1 MTLTSLQVQPTLTVR
16 AFNRLLRD
24 TSWDAIDL
32 RAEAMRK
39 RGMLSTGLSDFGG
52 DGFDERL
59 EAVCRALH
67 WNKNLSPF
75 GRFAAA
81 LFFHFHIEN
90 HLRVV
95 KRLNERPYLRERR
108 PKAPIFIVGFYRT
121 GTTLMHNLLGADERH
136 TFATGWELMTPVPFS
151 ENPRLDGALRRLRA
165 RAIFDTA
172 AFVAPDVKVA
182 HVVELEGPEEE
193 FFLMENDFLST
204 TLINSYEGHDY
215 GVETLSWDMAPVY
228 RSLREQLNIITEGRS
243 DRRLILK
250 TPYHLWHLPA
260 LIKEFPDARFVFTH
274 RSAHEALASYSSL
287 SAMTTSKFV
296 RDMDLHALGRFWFN
310 FYKEGAERAMSTK
323 HLIPAAQRID
333 VPLPALAKDPIGTV
347 EAIYRYF
354 GLDFDAKAE
363 LPIREKLA
371 SGAGR
376 SQGKHNYHLE
386 QFGLDEEE
394 VKHAFRAY
402 DEFYQGLVESF
413 PKTHGLAMPA
423 SAVR

>member
-1 MTLTSLQVQPTLTVR
+1 MTLPSLQTQPTRTVR
-16 AFNRLLRD
+16 AFNLLFRSAD
-24 TSWDAIDL
+24 WDSIDL
-32 RAEAMRK
+32 RPEAMMK
-39 RGMLSTGLSDFGG
+39 RGVLTTRLSDFGG
-52 DGFDERL
+52 DGFEERL
-59 EAVCRALH
+59 ESACRSLH
-67 WNKNLSPF
+67 FNQNLSPF

-90 HLRVV
+90 RLRVV
-95 KRLNERPYLRERR
+95 ERLKERPYLRDAR
-108 PKAPIFIVGFYRT
+108 PREPIFIVGFYRT
-121 GTTLMHNLLGADERH
+121 GTTLMHNLLGADPRH
-136 TFATGWELMTPVPFS
+136 TFAAGWELMTPVPFS
-151 ENPRLDGALRRLRA
+151 EHARLDAALRRIRA

-215 GVETLSWDMAPVY
+215 GFETLSWDMAPVY
-228 RSLREQLNIITEGRS
+228 RSLREQLNIITESRS

-260 LIKEFPDARFVFTH
+260 LIREFPDARFVFTH

-296 RDMDLHALGRFWFN
+296 REMDLKKLGKFWFD
-310 FYKEGAERAMSTK
+310 FYLEGMERAMRSK
-323 HLIPAAQRID
+323 HLIPEDQRID

-354 GLDFDAKAE
+354 GLEFDSLAE

-376 SQGKHNYHLE
+376 SQGKHLYTLE
-386 QFGLDEEE
+386 QFGLEEAT
-394 VKHAFRAY
+394 VRRAFKAY
-402 DEFYQGLVESF
+402 EAFYSGLVDSF
-413 PKTHGLAMPA
+413 PKTHGLSVPLSA
-423 SAVR
+423 SR

>member
-1 MTLTSLQVQPTLTVR
+1 MHCPSLQLQPTRSVR

-32 RAEAMRK
+32 RADAMRR
-39 RGMLSTGLSDFGG
+39 RGELSTGLSDFGG

-59 EAVCRALH
+59 EASCRALH

-90 HLRVV
+90 RLRVV
-95 KRLNERPYLRERR
+95 QRLKDRPYLRTRR
-108 PKAPIFIVGFYRT
+108 PKEPIFIVGFYRT
-121 GTTLMHNLLGADERH
+121 GTTLMHNLLGADARH
-136 TFATGWELMTPVPFS
+136 TYATGWELITPVPFS
-151 ENPRLDGALRRLRA
+151 ENERLDGMLRRLRA

-204 TLINSYEGHDY
+204 TLINTYGGHGY
-215 GVETLSWDMAPVY
+215 GFETLSWEMEPVY
-228 RSLREQLNIITEGRS
+228 RGLREQLNIITEKRC

-296 RDMDLHALGRFWFN
+296 HELDLQGLGRFWFD
-310 FYKEGAERAMSTK
+310 FYKEGMERAMGAK
-323 HLIPAAQRID
+323 HLIPEAQRID

-347 EAIYRYF
+347 EAIYRHF
-354 GLDFDAKAE
+354 CLDFDACAE

-371 SGAGR
+371 IGAGR
-376 SQGKHNYHLE
+376 SQGKHLYHLD
-386 QFGLDEEE
+386 QFGLDEHE
-394 VKHAFRAY
+394 VKRAFRGY
-402 DEFYQGLVESF
+402 EDFYQGLVESF
-413 PKTHGLAMPA
+413 PRTYGLSVSATA
-423 SAVR
+423 SR